1 MIDIV
6 LASRSSIR
14 RELLERAGI
23 PNRAIPANVDEDA
36 IKATCRRQALDVQTT
51 ALQLARSKALDIAH
65 AEPGALVVGADQI
78 LDLDGDWLGK
88 PRDRTNAADQLRRL
102 GGRSHYLVTAV
113 SLVSDDSELW
123 RHCDVATLTMTPLDA
138 PQIEYYL
145 DTVGESVF
153 DAVGAYHVEGRG
165 IRLFDHIDG
174 DFFSILG
181 LPLLP
186 LLGEL
191 RARGDLF
198 Q

>member
-23 PNRAIPANVDEDA
+23 PSRAIPANVDEDA
-36 IKATCRRQALDVQTT
+36 IKATCRSQALDVQTT

-65 AEPGALVVGADQI
+65 AEPGALVVGTDQI

-88 PRDRTNAADQLRRL
+88 PRDRADAADQLRRL
-102 GGRSHYLVTAV
+102 GGRSHHLVTAI

-123 RHCDVATLTMTPLDA
+123 RHCDVATLTMTPLDV
-138 PQIEYYL
+138 PQIEHYL

-165 IRLFDHIDG
+165 ITLFDHIDG

>member
-36 IKATCRRQALDVQTT
+36 IKATCRSQALDVQTT

-65 AEPGALVVGADQI
+65 AEPGALVVGVDQI

-88 PRDRTNAADQLRRL
+88 PRDRADAADQLRRL
-102 GGRSHYLVTAV
+102 GGRSHHLVTAV

-191 RARGDLF
+191 RARGDQF

>member
-36 IKATCRRQALDVQTT
+36 IKATCRSQALDVQTT

-88 PRDRTNAADQLRRL
+88 PRDRADAADQLRRL
-102 GGRSHYLVTAV
+102 GGRSHHLVTAV

-191 RARGDLF
+191 RARGDQF

>member
-36 IKATCRRQALDVQTT
+36 IKATCRSQALDVQTT

-88 PRDRTNAADQLRRL
+88 PRDRADAADQLRRL
-102 GGRSHYLVTAV
+102 GGRSHHLVTAV